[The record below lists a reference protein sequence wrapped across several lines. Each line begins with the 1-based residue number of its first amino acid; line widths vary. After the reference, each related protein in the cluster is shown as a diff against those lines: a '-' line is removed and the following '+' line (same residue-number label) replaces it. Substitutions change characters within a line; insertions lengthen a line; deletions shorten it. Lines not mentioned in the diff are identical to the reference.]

1 MAEIWIHGKITN
13 GGKKSYSRR
22 DIFYRKGCKHCDAF
36 MIRGWK
42 SGGVENEIRDET
54 WHPPVGTEHVT
65 NRFPKCECH
74 FERNLKFARFI
85 RDDEFFEW
93 GRKIC
98 IGCNFTK
105 ERNPLYTIRH
115 IYIYI
120 FIHVYSHRSLCAT
133 TLHHVTTFVYWKTP
147 LAQYWSNE

>member
-1 MAEIWIHGKITN
+1 M
-13 GGKKSYSRR
+13 
-22 DIFYRKGCKHCDAF
+22 
-36 MIRGWK
+36 
-42 SGGVENEIRDET
+42 GGVENEIRDET

-65 NRFPKCECH
+65 NRFSKCECH

-147 LAQYWSNE
+147 LAQY